1 MTRPII
7 RPALLAFAGA
17 ILLLSLSACG
27 GGGAPSQAAAAPVH
41 A

>member
-7 RPALLAFAGA
+7 RPAILAFTGA

-27 GGGAPSQAAAAPVH
+27 GGAPPQAAAAPVH